1 LIIGGSVAKGRAQP
15 DSDVDILL
23 VATAEE
29 YAQRATRQDFWY
41 VNREI
46 CDYPNGYVEGK
57 IIDMPFLRDVADHG
71 SEPARAA
78 FVGAFPGY
86 TRISELLELL
96 ARIPVYQEADRQAK
110 IRSFYSQVTIFN
122 WYVGEAE
129 KRADRYLMTQAVAN
143 MTLYAGRLLLAHNR
157 ILYPY
162 HKWFMYEL
170 RHAASKPDGF
180 MDIMEQL
187 LTQPSKEHAQALCDS
202 LTAFHDWG
210 VSYPQAIVKFF
221 YDVEWNWRDGHPPLQ
236 DW

>member
-1 LIIGGSVAKGRAQP
+1 MICYSCAMSPI
-15 DSDVDILL
+15 
-23 VATAEE
+23 TA
-29 YAQRATRQDFWY
+29 AS
-41 VNREI
+41 
-46 CDYPNGYVEGK
+46 
-57 IIDMPFLRDVADHG
+57 L
-71 SEPARAA
+71 RAA

-86 TRISELLELL
+86 TRIPELPELL
-96 ARIPVYQEADRQAK
+96 ARIPVYQEADQQAK
-110 IRSFYSQVTIFN
+110 IRSFYSQVMIFN
-122 WYVGEAE
+122 WFVGEAE

-170 RHAASKPDGF
+170 RHAAKKPDGF

-187 LTQPSKEHAQALCDS
+187 LAQPSKEHAQALCDS
-202 LTAFHDWG
+202 LTSFHDWG